1 MINLFIKSQ
10 FKLNVL
16 SIIYIIK
23 PFAHIYIFIC
33 SYSWPNGWTKW
44 TEFFRKPRGLDFF
57 LSISGGGNQ
66 KFQTKFSSKF
76 RNFILNSRDLRAL
89 FQFSHNNLYRSFLN
103 LMLQSRPLMF
113 LLLLEHSSLSSHSQA
128 IVELSR
134 YSFFI
139 YLFIFFISRLLWRY
153 QGIHYSFIYSF
164 FSFLGYFGAIK
175 AFIIHLLIHSFIP
188 RLFWSYQCIHYSL
201 IYSIISFLGFVKLSR
216 YSLFIIL
223 FIHSFIHPQATV
235 ELSRC
240 SLFIHSL
247 IHSFILSRHSIFQ
260 YVFMSH

>member
-1 MINLFIKSQ
+1 MQPQLAKRLDQVDGIFQEAQGFGFFS
-10 FKLNVL
+10 FK
-16 SIIYIIK
+16 
-23 PFAHIYIFIC
+23 F
-33 SYSWPNGWTKW
+33 
-44 TEFFRKPRGLDFF
+44 
-57 LSISGGGNQ
+57 GGENQ

-139 YLFIFFISRLLWRY
+139 YLFIFFISRLLWLY

-164 FSFLGYFGAIK
+164 
-175 AFIIHLLIHSFIP
+175 IHSQAT
-188 RLFWSYQCIHYSL
+188 LE
-201 IYSIISFLGFVKLSR
+201 LSM
-216 YSLFIIL
+216 YSLFINL
-223 FIHSFIHPQATV
+223 FNH
-235 ELSRC
+235 
-240 SLFIHSL
+240 L
-247 IHSFILSRHSIFQ
+247 IPRLL
-260 YVFMSH
+260 